1 MAEIII
7 RVITKRR
14 VEFDDDD
21 DNDNENNN
29 NTSEQKHTKKRNS
42 G

>member
-29 NTSEQKHTKKRNS
+29 NTSE
-42 G
+42 